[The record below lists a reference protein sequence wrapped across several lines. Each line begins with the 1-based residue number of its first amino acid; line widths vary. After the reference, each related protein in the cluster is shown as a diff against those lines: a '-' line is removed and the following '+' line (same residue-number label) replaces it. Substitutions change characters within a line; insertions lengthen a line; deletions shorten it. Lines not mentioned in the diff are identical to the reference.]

1 MITSLSNVQIRHV
14 SMLQKKSRYRMQEGQ
29 FVAEGVKMVME
40 TPEGLLDRIYISEDF
55 QADPEVKAWLKGKDR
70 EVVSSKVFKA
80 LSMTQTPQGILA
92 VVKMHQPSPETLL
105 SSGSSFLILET
116 LQDPGNL
123 GTILRTAEGAGMDG
137 IFMNKTC
144 VDIYN
149 PKVVRSTMG
158 SLYRMPFVYVDDLH
172 GLMSKMK
179 SRGIRLYA
187 AHLKGKN
194 NYYDEDL
201 SRPCAFLIGN
211 EANGL
216 SDETAAMAD
225 VYVKIP
231 MSGQVE
237 SLNAAMAAGILMYEM
252 RRQKV
257 TIQSGKS
264 NDSAIVL

>member
-1 MITSLSNVQIRHV
+1 
-14 SMLQKKSRYRMQEGQ
+14 
-29 FVAEGVKMVME
+29 
-40 TPEGLLDRIYISEDF
+40 
-55 QADPEVKAWLKGKDR
+55 
-70 EVVSSKVFKA
+70 
-80 LSMTQTPQGILA
+80 
-92 VVKMHQPSPETLL
+92 
-105 SSGSSFLILET
+105 
-116 LQDPGNL
+116 
-123 GTILRTAEGAGMDG
+123 
-137 IFMNKTC
+137 
-144 VDIYN
+144 
-149 PKVVRSTMG
+149 
-158 SLYRMPFVYVDDLH
+158 
-172 GLMSKMK
+172 MK

-252 RRQKV
+252 RRQ
-257 TIQSGKS
+257 TSDAIQSGKVMKFS
-264 NDSAIVL
+264 HCFVKNIMVYSKEAFDRHISLAGIMQNIKIGGVV